1 MAITIKGSPEFIGI
15 TILSAGITKDKI
27 TLVTRAKY
35 NLTWLGKEEVLK
47 KGAVIM
53 RLPTRTNIRNDAS
66 I

>member
-1 MAITIKGSPEFIGI
+1 MNGSPDFIGI
-15 TILSAGITKDKI
+15 TILLAGITKDRI
-27 TLVTRAKY
+27 TLVTMAKY

-53 RLPTRTNIRNDAS
+53 RLPTRTKIKNDAS